1 MILTLSF
8 ACLISTLAASA
19 SLWLYLK
26 LRAEFRRLALQTVNP
41 QQVSELT
48 GALSVRLARCESRL
62 DSADRTR
69 KDHAEWV
76 SQAQSLNL
84 NRRGQVLRL
93 HRRGESAAEIASSLR
108 MGQGEVKLMI
118 KVYELS
124 RNAPG
129 WEENKL

>member
-1 MILTLSF
+1 MIFTFFVTCLVSILTASV
-8 ACLISTLAASA
+8 CL
-19 SLWLYLK
+19 WFVMK
-26 LRAEFRRLALQTVNP
+26 LRGELRRLALTSVNP
-41 QQVSELT
+41 QQVSEMT
-48 GALSVRLARCESRL
+48 SAVSARVALCESRL
-62 DSADRTR
+62 DNGDRSR

-93 HRRGESAAEIASSLR
+93 HRQGESVAEIASSLR

-124 RNAPG
+124 RGASE
-129 WEENKL
+129 WKENQL

>member
-1 MILTLSF
+1 MIFTLSV
-8 ACLISTLAASA
+8 ACLISTLAASI

-26 LRAEFRRLALQTVNP
+26 LRSEFRQLAFKTVNP
-41 QQVSELT
+41 QQISELT
-48 GALSVRLARCESRL
+48 GALSVRLGLCESRL

-124 RNAPG
+124 RGNSG
-129 WEENKL
+129 HEENPL

>member
-1 MILTLSF
+1 MIFTLSL
-8 ACLISTLAASA
+8 ACLVSIFTASA

-26 LRAEFRRLALQTVNP
+26 LRSQLRLVALETVNP

-48 GALSVRLARCESRL
+48 SGLSARLSLCESRL
-62 DSADRTR
+62 DGADRGR
-69 KDHAEWV
+69 KDHAEWA

-108 MGQGEVKLMI
+108 MGQGEVKLII
-118 KVYELS
+118 KVYEIS
-124 RNAPG
+124 RAAPG
-129 WEENKL
+129 WEENQL

>member
-1 MILTLSF
+1 MIFALCAVCLFSILT
-8 ACLISTLAASA
+8 ASA
-19 SLWLYLK
+19 SLKLCLK
-26 LRAEFRRLALQTVNP
+26 LRTELRQLAFNTVNP
-41 QQVSELT
+41 QQVSEIT
-48 GALSVRLARCESRL
+48 SALSARLSLSESRL

-93 HRRGESAAEIASSLR
+93 HRRGESVAEIASSLR

-118 KVYELS
+118 KVYEIS
-124 RNAPG
+124 RDAPG
-129 WEENKL
+129 WQETQL

>member
-1 MILTLSF
+1 M
-8 ACLISTLAASA
+8 TLALFLVCLLSMLMGAV

-26 LRAEFRRLALQTVNP
+26 LRAELRQVTLKGVNSQQISEMTAALSARLAV
-41 QQVSELT
+41 
-48 GALSVRLARCESRL
+48 CESRL
-62 DSADRTR
+62 DRADRAR
-69 KDHAEWV
+69 KDHADWV

-118 KVYELS
+118 KVYELNRGIS
-124 RNAPG
+124 GPP
-129 WEENKL
+129 ENQL